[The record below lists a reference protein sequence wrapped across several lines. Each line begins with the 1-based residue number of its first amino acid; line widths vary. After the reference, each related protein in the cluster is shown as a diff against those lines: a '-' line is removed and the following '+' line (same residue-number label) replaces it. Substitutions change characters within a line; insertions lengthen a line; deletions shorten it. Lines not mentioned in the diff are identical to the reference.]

1 MLIFPA
7 ECCLAA
13 LAINIGYS
21 VGASQKDSFFSGT
34 TTNVHNGIEE
44 VGFALTALE
53 GLGDEIIVGGEVGST
68 VDATVTAVTFGQ
80 IVLERLGLHF
90 GCVFLLRRLEDFHL
104 CGGEQPVP
112 IL

>member
-1 MLIFPA
+1 M
-7 ECCLAA
+7 
-13 LAINIGYS
+13 Y
-21 VGASQKDSFFSGT
+21 
-34 TTNVHNGIEE
+34 VHGIEE

-80 IVLERLGLHF
+80 IVLELINKHVNFLIISSYLERLGLHF

-112 IL
+112 ILWRQPAKHSFFS